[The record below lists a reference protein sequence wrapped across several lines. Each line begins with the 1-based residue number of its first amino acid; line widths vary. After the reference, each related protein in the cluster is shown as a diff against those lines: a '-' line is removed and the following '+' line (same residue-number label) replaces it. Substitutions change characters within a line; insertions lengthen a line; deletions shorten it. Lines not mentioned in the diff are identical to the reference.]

1 VISIVTPWLNAA
13 ALIPIYERSVRG
25 AQVIVIDNGSDH
37 HDAVA
42 LTEMVGRLGG
52 KLIRNETN
60 LGYSRANNQGLAEAV
75 GDIVVCLNNDVE
87 CRPGWLEQVE
97 KEVKPGGFYGPSLL
111 AKHGWQYIEGY
122 CIAAK
127 LKTWRSIAGWD
138 DTYYAGLYWED
149 NDLCARAVRHG
160 MKLVKTNWPIF
171 HANNYTS
178 NCVPGAKDSAPENER
193 RFLERVN
200 SWHA

>member
-1 VISIVTPWLNAA
+1 MISIVTPWLNAA

-60 LGYSRANNQGLAEAV
+60 LGYSRANNQGLAAAA

-97 KEVKPGGFYGPSLL
+97 QDVKAGGFYGPSLL

-149 NDLCARAVRHG
+149 NDLCARAVHAGLGLFR
-160 MKLVKTNWPIF
+160 TYWPIYHF
-171 HANNYTS
+171 NNYTS
-178 NCVPGAKDSAPENER
+178 NRLPGAKDSSAENER
-193 RFLERVN
+193 RFLERVQ
-200 SWHA
+200 SWRA